1 MVVIV
6 ALKHGT
12 KGITSYAS
20 IFIGIIVGYIVVTI
34 MAQVLPTTYEYVNA
48 AGETS
53 FFATKSWVLDW
64 QQVKDAS
71 WFAVPKLLPVGLKF
85 DAERSFQL
93 ESCLS

>member
-1 MVVIV
+1 MIV

-48 AGETS
+48 AGETIT
-53 FFATKSWVLDW
+53 ATKSWVLDW

-71 WFAVPKLLPVGLKF
+71 WFAVPKLFRLG
-85 DAERSFQL
+85 
-93 ESCLS
+93 